1 MLRDQD
7 SKNRDPNNRDPKLG
21 PTNLKKVFQNM
32 QTRSLKNET
41 VEKRISLR
49 NIYIFFFND
58 FHLDSF
64 SSHVRKMINIKK

>member
-7 SKNRDPNNRDPKLG
+7 SKNRDPINRDPKLG
-21 PTNLKKVFQNM
+21 PTNPKKVFQNM

-49 NIYIFFFND
+49 NIYFFND

-64 SSHVRKMINIKK
+64 SPHIRKMINIKK